1 MAEKEERIMIIEV
14 GEQCSYRFP
23 ASITYFAKNGDNL
36 GTRQEIVCHRED
48 NWGNQCDDKWC
59 EKCDK
64 KDLVGMKRQ
73 DAIERMTVAM
83 CKFDCTDNERA
94 CENCN
99 EWEKYD
105 KCESLAEAAL
115 NALLEGK

>member
-1 MAEKEERIMIIEV
+1 MAEQEEKTNDIIYV
-14 GEQCSYRFP
+14 FTQEQVCKICEGKRHGICDCCYWKQMPHLS
-23 ASITYFAKNGDNL
+23 
-36 GTRQEIVCHRED
+36 RQE
-48 NWGNQCDDKWC
+48 
-59 EKCDK
+59 
-64 KDLVGMKRQ
+64 
-73 DAIERMTVAM
+73 AIERMTVAM

-115 NALLEGK
+115 NALLSGDK

>member
-1 MAEKEERIMIIEV
+1 MAEKEERILIARSSDYTLTDTDK
-14 GEQCSYRFP
+14 GELFEGKIAPHCANVF
-23 ASITYFAKNGDNL
+23 TL
-36 GTRQEIVCHRED
+36 
-48 NWGNQCDDKWC
+48 
-59 EKCDK
+59 
-64 KDLVGMKRQ
+64 Q

-83 CKFDCTDNERA
+83 CKFDCIDIERE

-115 NALLEGK
+115 NSLLEEQK

>member
-1 MAEKEERIMIIEV
+1 MADKEERILIARSSDYTLTDTDK
-14 GEQCSYRFP
+14 GELFEGKIAPHCANVF
-23 ASITYFAKNGDNL
+23 T
-36 GTRQEIVCHRED
+36 
-48 NWGNQCDDKWC
+48 
-59 EKCDK
+59 
-64 KDLVGMKRQ
+64 RQ

-83 CKFDCTDNERA
+83 CKFDCIDIERE

-115 NALLEGK
+115 NALLEGHDGER